1 MVRISVD
8 LPDEVAA
15 ALQAA
20 ASACQST
27 PEMLAASAIRDRVAD
42 QAALEAEL
50 AQAEAES
57 EAGLGVPHEEVM
69 QEMHAW
75 AADIRARHASR

>member
-8 LPDEVAA
+8 LPEEVAA

-20 ASACQST
+20 ATARQST
-27 PEMLAASAIRDRVAD
+27 PEMLAAAAIRDRVAD
-42 QAALEAEL
+42 QAALEAAL

-57 EAGLGVPHEEVM
+57 EAGLGVPHDEVM
-69 QEMHAW
+69 REMQAW
-75 AADIRARHASR
+75 ADDIRARHASR